1 MACFKSERS
10 KVTNTEV
17 PPSGVDCTRMR
28 PWCRTVMRSQVVSP
42 MPVPLNS
49 LRVWNRWNR

>member
-28 PWCRTVMRSQVVSP
+28 PWCRAVMRSQVVSP